1 MEKEIIRLSNRENV
15 TIEHNGYKNYLL
27 DNDGC
32 EAPVKQKEKEI
43 DTNNSMTQWSSIDG
57 KIIPVSNTFDK
68 LEAGYYTI
76 GFSDQLGMYI
86 KKTNIEMNKLYRL
99 PNSAT
104 TTILNDIDKFWTL
117 EETYKRYQRVFKRNY
132 LLYSAPGTGKT
143 SLINIMC
150 EDLIEKYGGIVFSL
164 STEQEIS
171 NFPDLVTTIRKI
183 EPTRK
188 IICVIEDID
197 NFCDYRQGKMG
208 TLLLNILDGN
218 LKQGG
223 VVTIATTN
231 YIERMEERYTN
242 RPTRFDRV
250 VEFPLPNAESRKI
263 FIEKTVLPDDLK
275 KIDVD
280 KWVQRTKGFSIDHLN
295 ELILLVL
302 VFGHDEEEA
311 FETMEKMVNGN
322 STLRNSESIGNK
334 QFGFE
339 DEE

>member
-1 MEKEIIRLSNRENV
+1 
-15 TIEHNGYKNYLL
+15 
-27 DNDGC
+27 
-32 EAPVKQKEKEI
+32 
-43 DTNNSMTQWSSIDG
+43 
-57 KIIPVSNTFDK
+57 
-68 LEAGYYTI
+68 
-76 GFSDQLGMYI
+76 
-86 KKTNIEMNKLYRL
+86 
-99 PNSAT
+99 
-104 TTILNDIDKFWTL
+104 
-117 EETYKRYQRVFKRNY
+117 
-132 LLYSAPGTGKT
+132 
-143 SLINIMC
+143 
-150 EDLIEKYGGIVFSL
+150 
-164 STEQEIS
+164 
-171 NFPDLVTTIRKI
+171 
-183 EPTRK
+183 
-188 IICVIEDID
+188 
-197 NFCDYRQGKMG
+197 MG

-263 FIEKTVLPDDLK
+263 FIEKTVLPDELK